1 MRYQIF
7 SLQQSSLVELGLN
20 VEEALLLDWI
30 LNWKD
35 GTGMKREFIEEQ
47 QDIGYWVNYETVVKE
62 LPILFKQPT
71 EGMSEKD
78 LKKLMRNNKDKVGRM
93 LKGNLS
99 KVLTPHRMVY
109 RGDKSKLGS
118 MVFVVINREAIDVLK
133 NREMNA
139 ATKTYENK
147 KSLTCDEV
155 KDDEVT
161 TCDEVETNN
170 NLENLIDDNIIHEN
184 EEKYTDNLIENK
196 ENISSKC
203 EDDDIEAK
211 NKRLMEQEQGNES
224 PIEQEVIE
232 EAEEVKIFIP
242 SFNFNQNNDMR

>member
-47 QDIGYWVNYETVVKE
+47 QDIGYWINYETVVKE

-71 EGMSEKD
+71 DDMDEKA
-78 LKKLMRNNKDKVGRM
+78 LKKLLRNNKDKVGRM

-99 KVLTPHRMVY
+99 KVLTPHKMVY
-109 RGDKSKLGS
+109 RGEKSKLGS
-118 MVFVVINREAIDVLK
+118 MIFVVINREAIDMLK
-133 NREMNA
+133 NKEA
-139 ATKTYENK
+139 STFA
-147 KSLTCDEV
+147 
-155 KDDEVT
+155 
-161 TCDEVETNN
+161 EVEAEE

-184 EEKYTDNLIENK
+184 EEKYTTNLIENE
-196 ENISSKC
+196 ENISSEVEV

-211 NKRLMEQEQGNES
+211 NKRLMEQEK
-224 PIEQEVIE
+224 V
-232 EAEEVKIFIP
+232 FIP
-242 SFNFNQNNDMR
+242 SFGMRWN

>member
-47 QDIGYWVNYETVVKE
+47 QDIGYWINYETVVKE

-71 EGMSEKD
+71 DDMDEKA
-78 LKKLMRNNKDKVGRM
+78 LKKLLRNNKDKVGRM

-99 KVLTPHRMVY
+99 KVLTPHKMVY
-109 RGDKSKLGS
+109 RGEKSKLGS
-118 MVFVVINREAIDVLK
+118 MIFVVINREAIDMLK
-133 NREMNA
+133 NKEA
-139 ATKTYENK
+139 STFA
-147 KSLTCDEV
+147 
-155 KDDEVT
+155 
-161 TCDEVETNN
+161 EVEASK

-184 EEKYTDNLIENK
+184 EEKYTTNLIENE
-196 ENISSKC
+196 ENISSEC

-211 NKRLMEQEQGNES
+211 NKKLMEQEKQ
-224 PIEQEVIE
+224 
-232 EAEEVKIFIP
+232 FIP
-242 SFNFNQNNDMR
+242 SFRGWN

>member
-47 QDIGYWVNYETVVKE
+47 QDIGYWINYETVVKE

-71 EGMSEKD
+71 DDMDEKA
-78 LKKLMRNNKDKVGRM
+78 LKKLLRNNKDKVGRM

-99 KVLTPHRMVY
+99 KVLTPHKMVY
-109 RGDKSKLGS
+109 RGEKSKLGS
-118 MVFVVINREAIDVLK
+118 MIFVVINREAIDMLK
-133 NREMNA
+133 NKEA
-139 ATKTYENK
+139 STFA
-147 KSLTCDEV
+147 
-155 KDDEVT
+155 
-161 TCDEVETNN
+161 EVEASK

-184 EEKYTDNLIENK
+184 EE
-196 ENISSKC
+196 NISSEC

-211 NKRLMEQEQGNES
+211 NKKLMDQE
-224 PIEQEVIE
+224 
-232 EAEEVKIFIP
+232 KRFIP
-242 SFNFNQNNDMR
+242 SFDMRWN

>member
-47 QDIGYWVNYETVVKE
+47 QDIGYWINYETVVKE

-71 EGMSEKD
+71 DDMDEKA
-78 LKKLMRNNKDKVGRM
+78 LKKLLRNNKDKVGRM

-99 KVLTPHRMVY
+99 KVLTPHKMVY
-109 RGDKSKLGS
+109 RGEKSKLGS
-118 MVFVVINREAIDVLK
+118 MIFVVINREAIDMLK
-133 NREMNA
+133 NKEA
-139 ATKTYENK
+139 STFA
-147 KSLTCDEV
+147 
-155 KDDEVT
+155 
-161 TCDEVETNN
+161 EVEASK

-184 EEKYTDNLIENK
+184 EEKYTTNLIEN
-196 ENISSKC
+196 
-203 EDDDIEAK
+203 
-211 NKRLMEQEQGNES
+211 
-224 PIEQEVIE
+224 
-232 EAEEVKIFIP
+232 
-242 SFNFNQNNDMR
+242 

>member
-47 QDIGYWVNYETVVKE
+47 QDIGYWINYETVVKE

-71 EGMSEKD
+71 DDMDEKA
-78 LKKLMRNNKDKVGRM
+78 LKKLLRNNKDKVGRM

-99 KVLTPHRMVY
+99 KVLTPHKMVY
-109 RGDKSKLGS
+109 RGEKSKLGS
-118 MVFVVINREAIDVLK
+118 MIFVVINREAIDMLK
-133 NREMNA
+133 NKEA
-139 ATKTYENK
+139 STFA
-147 KSLTCDEV
+147 
-155 KDDEVT
+155 
-161 TCDEVETNN
+161 EVEASK

-184 EEKYTDNLIENK
+184 EEKYTTNLIENE
-196 ENISSKC
+196 ENISSEC
-203 EDDDIEAK
+203 EDDDIEIK
-211 NKRLMEQEQGNES
+211 NKKLMEQE
-224 PIEQEVIE
+224 
-232 EAEEVKIFIP
+232 KRFIP
-242 SFNFNQNNDMR
+242 SFNMRWN

>member
-47 QDIGYWVNYETVVKE
+47 QDIGYWINYETVVKE

-71 EGMSEKD
+71 DDMDEKA
-78 LKKLMRNNKDKVGRM
+78 LKKLLRNNKDKVGRM

-99 KVLTPHRMVY
+99 KVLTPHKMVY

-118 MVFVVINREAIDVLK
+118 MIFVVINREAIDMLK
-133 NREMNA
+133 NKEA
-139 ATKTYENK
+139 STFAEVEADENK
-147 KSLTCDEV
+147 
-155 KDDEVT
+155 
-161 TCDEVETNN
+161 
-170 NLENLIDDNIIHEN
+170 NLIDDNIIPQE
-184 EEKYTDNLIENK
+184 EEKNASNSEEIKEEDVKEIAYKLCLEENP
-196 ENISSKC
+196 NFDS
-203 EDDDIEAK
+203 
-211 NKRLMEQEQGNES
+211 L
-224 PIEQEVIE
+224 E
-232 EAEEVKIFIP
+232 EWRKDFFIGVKI
-242 SFNFNQNNDMR
+242 SKLLKGDM

>member
-47 QDIGYWVNYETVVKE
+47 QDIGYWINYETVVKE

-71 EGMSEKD
+71 DDMDEKA
-78 LKKLMRNNKDKVGRM
+78 LKKLLRNNKDKVGRM

-99 KVLTPHRMVY
+99 KVLTPHKMVY
-109 RGDKSKLGS
+109 RGEKSKLGS
-118 MVFVVINREAIDVLK
+118 MIFVVINREAIDMLK
-133 NREMNA
+133 NKEA
-139 ATKTYENK
+139 STFA
-147 KSLTCDEV
+147 
-155 KDDEVT
+155 
-161 TCDEVETNN
+161 EVEAEE

-184 EEKYTDNLIENK
+184 EEKYTTNLIENE
-196 ENISSKC
+196 ENISSEC

-211 NKRLMEQEQGNES
+211 NKKLMEQEKQF
-224 PIEQEVIE
+224 V
-232 EAEEVKIFIP
+232 P
-242 SFNFNQNNDMR
+242 SFNMRWN

>member
-47 QDIGYWVNYETVVKE
+47 QDIGYWINYETVVKE

-71 EGMSEKD
+71 DDMDEKA
-78 LKKLMRNNKDKVGRM
+78 LKKLLRNNKDKVGRM

-99 KVLTPHRMVY
+99 KVLTPHKMVY
-109 RGDKSKLGS
+109 RGEKSKLGS
-118 MVFVVINREAIDVLK
+118 MIFVVINREVIDMLK
-133 NREMNA
+133 NKEA
-139 ATKTYENK
+139 STFA
-147 KSLTCDEV
+147 
-155 KDDEVT
+155 
-161 TCDEVETNN
+161 EVEASK

-184 EEKYTDNLIENK
+184 EEKYTTNLIENE
-196 ENISSKC
+196 ENISSEC

-211 NKRLMEQEQGNES
+211 NKKLMEQEKQ
-224 PIEQEVIE
+224 
-232 EAEEVKIFIP
+232 FIP
-242 SFNFNQNNDMR
+242 SFRGWN

>member
-47 QDIGYWVNYETVVKE
+47 QDIGYWINYETVVKE

-71 EGMSEKD
+71 DDMDEKA
-78 LKKLMRNNKDKVGRM
+78 LKKLLRNNKDKVGRM

-99 KVLTPHRMVY
+99 KVLTPHKMVY
-109 RGDKSKLGS
+109 RGEKSKLGS
-118 MVFVVINREAIDVLK
+118 MIFVVINREAIDMLK
-133 NREMNA
+133 NKEA
-139 ATKTYENK
+139 STFA
-147 KSLTCDEV
+147 
-155 KDDEVT
+155 
-161 TCDEVETNN
+161 EVEASK

-184 EEKYTDNLIENK
+184 EE
-196 ENISSKC
+196 NISSEC

-211 NKRLMEQEQGNES
+211 NKKLMEQEKQ
-224 PIEQEVIE
+224 
-232 EAEEVKIFIP
+232 FIP
-242 SFNFNQNNDMR
+242 SFNMRWN

>member
-139 ATKTYENK
+139 VTKTDENK

-161 TCDEVETNN
+161 TCDEVEIN
-170 NLENLIDDNIIHEN
+170 NLKKSIDDTIIHEN
-184 EEKYTDNLIENK
+184 EEKYTSNLEKDLEKNVNDDIE
-196 ENISSKC
+196 
-203 EDDDIEAK
+203 DIEAK
-211 NKRLMEQEQGNES
+211 NKRLME
-224 PIEQEVIE
+224 E
-232 EAEEVKIFIP
+232 EKVFVP
-242 SFNFNQNNDMR
+242 SFRGWN

>member
-133 NREMNA
+133 NRETNA
-139 ATKTYENK
+139 VTKTDENK

-170 NLENLIDDNIIHEN
+170 LKKSIDDTIIHEN
-184 EEKYTDNLIENK
+184 EEKYTSNLEKDLEKNV
-196 ENISSKC
+196 N
-203 EDDDIEAK
+203 DDIEDIEVK
-211 NKRLMEQEQGNES
+211 NKRLME
-224 PIEQEVIE
+224 E
-232 EAEEVKIFIP
+232 EKVFVP
-242 SFNFNQNNDMR
+242 SFRGWN